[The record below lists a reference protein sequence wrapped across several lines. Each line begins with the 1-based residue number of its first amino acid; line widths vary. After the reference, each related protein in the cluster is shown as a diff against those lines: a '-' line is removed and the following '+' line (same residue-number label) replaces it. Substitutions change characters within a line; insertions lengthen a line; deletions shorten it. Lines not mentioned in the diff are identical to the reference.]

1 MEGGGY
7 MRKQDTLLLMIAVS
21 GEMPADLAEHIIG
34 SVSYTA
40 AVITR
45 LNKRDIFLCEIKP
58 GIKDMCCVQRVRDMS
73 FHNIVKMLLLFYR
86 VQWRQ
91 TM

>member
-1 MEGGGY
+1 MKMNKIYGLCAV
-7 MRKQDTLLLMIAVS
+7 QLMGV
-21 GEMPADLAEHIIG
+21 GVQLM
-34 SVSYTA
+34 
-40 AVITR
+40 
-45 LNKRDIFLCEIKP
+45 NIFLCEIKP

-86 VQWRQ
+86 GQWRQ